1 MKKLTELQEQ
11 ELQRVMQ
18 EYYEAMRKF
27 DENEGREKLKVS
39 TWGWIVGILIPI
51 ALAFLILKMLS
62 DPFLRFVNE
71 LCIYQ
76 LK

>member
-27 DENEGREKLKVS
+27 DENKISEKLRVS

-51 ALAFLILKMLS
+51 ALAFLILKIFILNVIVC
-62 DPFLRFVNE
+62 PFGA
-71 LCIYQ
+71 